1 MDISPLVFG
10 LGALILC
17 VSAGIIGVRYFTS
30 KFAHPGL
37 KSGAPDPT
45 GRDQM
50 LQDVQSRLG
59 ELDQLTQRMG
69 ELEERVDFA
78 ERLLAQPRESP
89 RLGPPQG

>member
-1 MDISPLVFG
+1 MEIVGPVVGFG
-10 LGALILC
+10 AIIL
-17 VSAGIIGVRYFTS
+17 SIATGIVMVRFFTS
-30 KFAHPGL
+30 KIARLEL
-37 KSGAPDPT
+37 KSGTPDPT